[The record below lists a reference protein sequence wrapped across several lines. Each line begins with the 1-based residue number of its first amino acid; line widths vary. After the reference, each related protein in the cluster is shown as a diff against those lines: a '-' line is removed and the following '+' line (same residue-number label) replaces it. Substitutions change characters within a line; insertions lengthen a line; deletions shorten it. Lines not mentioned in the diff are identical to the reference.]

1 MCSGIS
7 SSGTPETSCCPPRK
21 KPVTQL
27 LAFAMP
33 SSSGSTTAQ
42 GRIGIGS
49 CESEQRDAQKRVA
62 YAVNRRAS
70 VRATVVWRLWLRLES
85 RWDEVTNRHD
95 HQVERCAHPLRCQRD
110 LVTEDAAHR
119 RRDQVEGAAV
129 GRARLLGRLPDLLA
143 PVIGPRLD
151 AGAFAILLVVR
162 VVDELVD
169 LKDRVRHHLRRRR
182 RRTAQLKKLRG
193 LKQTRERASHLLVG
207 RLALVVDDHALGNAA
222 AAEDHGQRED
232 GR

>member
-1 MCSGIS
+1 
-7 SSGTPETSCCPPRK
+7 
-21 KPVTQL
+21 
-27 LAFAMP
+27 
-33 SSSGSTTAQ
+33 
-42 GRIGIGS
+42 
-49 CESEQRDAQKRVA
+49 
-62 YAVNRRAS
+62 

-169 LKDRVRHHLRRRR
+169 LKDRVRHHL
-182 RRTAQLKKLRG
+182 
-193 LKQTRERASHLLVG
+193 LVG